1 MISYKHFYDKKRKP
15 FATMC
20 IITEDKFKA
29 IGISICGDKDNF
41 SKNEGRNTA
50 CIRAFLAIEFQMTYG
65 YIRNINRINVQKF
78 LDLPEI
84 ILPYKS
90 IYYKLK

>member
-1 MISYKHFYDKKRKP
+1 MITYKHFYDKKGKP

-20 IITEDKFKA
+20 ILTGDNHKA

-41 SKNEGRNTA
+41 SKKIGRNTSF
-50 CIRAFLAIEFQMTYG
+50 IRAFLATLLQGTYG
-65 YIRNINRINVQKF
+65 YIRNTNRINVQKF

-90 IYYKLK
+90 IYYSFK